1 MAVEAISE
9 EQEKQAEAVQA
20 ANDKLEEQKK
30 TADDVSMQQAA
41 ADKLAEVNQTL
52 STLPEKIEET
62 IVSIREKLDML
73 LGKSIDSVTNPDSP
87 EFDINAVVKP
97 LMNAVV
103 TPLTAAIAPLTVV
116 AGKIPGISDLGSIT
130 STVSKESQPKVMTKE
145 EILAKVPDPP
155 EMPASLSKELV
166 KIGDNILAICMQ
178 LPLMLIN
185 LIFAM
190 IDVIYSKLKII
201 TSVIPLGN
209 FFPLS
214 LIPSAIAA
222 VPKVKDFIT
231 NAPGEVKKMVEGVA
245 RQKMA
250 EASALGVP
258 DCPSVDSMKS
268 AASSAANSASDAA
281 SSAASGV
288 VPTQQKDDAQVIK
301 EADEAKSNAENS
313 PPPAPPVE
321 SSVKEVEP
329 NPPTP
334 APQKTYEEV
343 EEFWKGKFAEVGLCV
358 LKQNPSWTQMSAND
372 ELNYVPE
379 VEVDDPWEYMRH
391 SIEVRTLRDAHNA
404 DYRFKEIYR
413 NITGVDKSGLGHQI
427 VVEDDYEQFE
437 LKEDD
442 NGKKVKIQKEFNKHG
457 EIFTVLDKEGV
468 QQNRITVGSDEY
480 NDWLEGIYAHKKYNA
495 DYSQVKKPY
504 YDLKLQA
511 DNGVSKMPKL
521 LSKYIILDRV
531 ALPTFMQ
538 LVFLGRNKA
547 FS

>member
-1 MAVEAISE
+1 
-9 EQEKQAEAVQA
+9 
-20 ANDKLEEQKK
+20 
-30 TADDVSMQQAA
+30 
-41 ADKLAEVNQTL
+41 
-52 STLPEKIEET
+52 
-62 IVSIREKLDML
+62 
-73 LGKSIDSVTNPDSP
+73 
-87 EFDINAVVKP
+87 
-97 LMNAVV
+97 
-103 TPLTAAIAPLTVV
+103 
-116 AGKIPGISDLGSIT
+116 
-130 STVSKESQPKVMTKE
+130 MTKE

-258 DCPSVDSMKS
+258 DCPSVDSMTS

-281 SSAASGV
+281 SSAASGAV
-288 VPTQQKDDAQVIK
+288 LTQQKDDAQVIK

-334 APQKTYEEV
+334 AP
-343 EEFWKGKFAEVGLCV
+343 
-358 LKQNPSWTQMSAND
+358 
-372 ELNYVPE
+372 
-379 VEVDDPWEYMRH
+379 
-391 SIEVRTLRDAHNA
+391 
-404 DYRFKEIYR
+404 
-413 NITGVDKSGLGHQI
+413 
-427 VVEDDYEQFE
+427 
-437 LKEDD
+437 
-442 NGKKVKIQKEFNKHG
+442 
-457 EIFTVLDKEGV
+457 
-468 QQNRITVGSDEY
+468 
-480 NDWLEGIYAHKKYNA
+480 
-495 DYSQVKKPY
+495 
-504 YDLKLQA
+504 
-511 DNGVSKMPKL
+511 
-521 LSKYIILDRV
+521 
-531 ALPTFMQ
+531 
-538 LVFLGRNKA
+538 
-547 FS
+547 